1 MIRLLLAEDQA
12 LVRAGLRA
20 LLEAE
25 PGLVVVAEAADGEA
39 ALAAARRERPD
50 VLVLDV
56 RMPRRDGIAVIAEL
70 SRLGLAI
77 PAILLTTFEDDAA
90 LIAGIRAGARG
101 FLLKDVE
108 VGPLVAAIR
117 RVAAGGD
124 AFGAL
129 PSERI
134 VSALRQ
140 RGGEPMGTAPA
151 LTRRERQI
159 LGLMS
164 AGLSNPDI
172 AEALGIG
179 HGTVKNHV
187 SVVLEK
193 LGVSDRTRAV
203 LKAVQMGLI

>member
-1 MIRLLLAEDQA
+1 MIRIVLAEDQA
-12 LVRAGLRA
+12 LVRAGLVA
-20 LLEAE
+20 LLGAE
-25 PGLVVVAEAADGEA
+25 PGLAVVEAVADGEA
-39 ALAAARRERPD
+39 ALEAARRVRPD

-56 RMPRRDGIAVIAEL
+56 RMPRRDGISVVAEL
-70 SRLGLAI
+70 GRLGLGV

-90 LIAGIRAGARG
+90 LIAGVRAGARG

-117 RVAAGGD
+117 RVAAGED
-124 AFGAL
+124 AFGPGAG
-129 PSERI
+129 ERI
-134 VSALRQ
+134 VSALRG
-140 RGGEPMGTAPA
+140 RAAADGAPVAA

-193 LGVSDRTRAV
+193 LGVGDRTRAV
-203 LKAVQMGLI
+203 LKAAQLGLV